1 MHVFHPMTSVLGTA
15 CRSTRSCLPETD
27 KQQRVQKKQKT
38 TYRNPKVKCSLKIRP
53 ILLYMQKRH

>member
-1 MHVFHPMTSVLGTA
+1 MHVFRPMTSVLGTV
-15 CRSTRSCLPETD
+15 CHSTHSCLLGTD
-27 KQQRVQKKQKT
+27 KEQRVHEKQKT